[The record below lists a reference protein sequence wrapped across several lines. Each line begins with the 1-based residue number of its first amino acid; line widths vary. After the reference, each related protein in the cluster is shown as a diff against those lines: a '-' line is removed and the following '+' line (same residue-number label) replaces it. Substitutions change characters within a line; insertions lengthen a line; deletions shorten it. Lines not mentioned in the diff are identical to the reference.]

1 MVLMAKCLPGISWDI
16 ITMTPEFFI
25 APFQYDFMI
34 RALIVCI
41 LVGIMCP
48 LLGAFVINRDMA
60 FMGDAMGHSVLP
72 GLVVSYA
79 IGVSPFIGSLPMGII
94 VALAIGYIVKRTRIS
109 TDTSIG
115 IVYSGLFAI
124 GLIMLSLIG
133 GTNVNLEDLLLGHIL
148 STSTSDV
155 YLTMFITVFLSL
167 TLALFYK
174 QMVFVGF
181 DFQGAKVAGVP
192 AARLDYLLLV
202 LISISIVM
210 SLQVVGVILV
220 VGMLITPAAA
230 ASLVAKRFPRVIV
243 LGILFGIISS
253 LTGLYMSYHFNL
265 PSGPSIAIVSSTI
278 FGISV
283 ITNWLSKRQA

>member
-1 MVLMAKCLPGISWDI
+1 
-16 ITMTPEFFI
+16 MTPEFFI
-25 APFQYDFMI
+25 APFQYAFMI

-48 LLGAFVINRDMA
+48 LLGAFVINREMS
-60 FMGDAMGHSVLP
+60 FMGDALGHAILP

-79 IGVSPFIGSLPMGII
+79 FGLSPFIGALPTGII

-115 IVYSGLFAI
+115 IVYSALFAI
-124 GLIMLSLIG
+124 GLILLSLIG
-133 GTNVNLEDLLLGHIL
+133 GTNVNLEDILLGHIL

-192 AARLDYLLLV
+192 AARLDYLLLI
-202 LISISIVM
+202 LITIAVVM

-283 ITNWLSKRQA
+283 IINWLSKR